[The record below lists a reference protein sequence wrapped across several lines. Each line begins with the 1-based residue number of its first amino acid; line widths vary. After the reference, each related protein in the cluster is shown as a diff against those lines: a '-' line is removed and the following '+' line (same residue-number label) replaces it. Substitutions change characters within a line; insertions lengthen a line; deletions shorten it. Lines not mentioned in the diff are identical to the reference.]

1 VNARRHFP
9 TEQVAPKCPY
19 LAVMHMDPGGKER
32 KRWTNEWKAALNA
45 FDIIFDGRLS
55 AGHK

>member
-1 VNARRHFP
+1 
-9 TEQVAPKCPY
+9 
-19 LAVMHMDPGGKER
+19 MDAGGKER
-32 KRWTNEWKAALNA
+32 KRWTNGRKAALNA